1 MFLLRDDISEIVQ
14 LLETGGLLCYPT
26 DTVWAVGCDATN
38 EASLERLAKLTGRK
52 AGKGYVI
59 LVDSLQM
66 LRRYVPEIHPR
77 IQTLLAYHQR
87 PITII
92 YKKAL
97 GLPVPVKA
105 ADGSVAIR
113 VTQDEFCLELI
124 RGLDKPIVSAI
135 AAKEG
140 EPFPQTFGGIS
151 SEILGAVDYVVK
163 YRQDDKTP
171 EQPSSMAYLDGSKE
185 LEFIRE

>member
-87 PITII
+87 ARTII
-92 YKKAL
+92 
-97 GLPVPVKA
+97 
-105 ADGSVAIR
+105 
-113 VTQDEFCLELI
+113 
-124 RGLDKPIVSAI
+124 
-135 AAKEG
+135 
-140 EPFPQTFGGIS
+140 
-151 SEILGAVDYVVK
+151 
-163 YRQDDKTP
+163 
-171 EQPSSMAYLDGSKE
+171 
-185 LEFIRE
+185 